1 VTAAEP
7 FRELD
12 TGRSF
17 DEPRTDRLDPHHP
30 HFAAIIAAHRIAMV
44 NGDGTYLDPATGF
57 IVITAQAHAD
67 RGFCCENGCRHCPYR
82 PH

>member
-1 VTAAEP
+1 MSAAEP

-12 TGRSF
+12 TERGL
-17 DEPRTDRLDPHHP
+17 DEPRSDRLDPRHP
-30 HFAAIIAAHRIAMV
+30 QFSAIVAAHRAAL
-44 NGDGTYLDPATGF
+44 NSGQGTYLDPVTGF

>member
-1 VTAAEP
+1 MSSAAQ

-12 TGRSF
+12 SERGL
-17 DEPRTDRLDPHHP
+17 DEPRPDRLDPHHP
-30 HFAAIIAAHRIAMV
+30 NYAAIIAAHRTALAI
-44 NGDGTYLDPATGF
+44 GEGTYLDPATGF
-57 IVITAQAHAD
+57 TVITAQAHAD

>member
-1 VTAAEP
+1 MSPATP
-7 FRELD
+7 FREVDPERGLD
-12 TGRSF
+12 Q
-17 DEPRTDRLDPHHP
+17 PRPDRLDPLHP
-30 HFAAIIAAHRIAMV
+30 QYAAIMAAHRMAL
-44 NGDGTYLDPATGF
+44 NSGEGTYLDPATGF